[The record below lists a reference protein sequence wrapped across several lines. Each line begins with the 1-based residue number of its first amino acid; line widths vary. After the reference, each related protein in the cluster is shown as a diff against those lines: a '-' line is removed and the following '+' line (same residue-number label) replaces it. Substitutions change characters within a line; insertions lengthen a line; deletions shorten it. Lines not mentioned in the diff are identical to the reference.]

1 MNDIII
7 NCKKCEDNC
16 VIGYLSDYLDSEEI
30 QQLDT
35 YDFKQP
41 LPQRLKDDIRKHE
54 RFHFKEQLRKEEE
67 EQERILKQKR
77 EEKFKINLGVIEDS
91 INDFSVHK
99 WEILDYD

>member
-7 NCKKCEDNC
+7 NCKKCENNY

-41 LPQRLKDDIRKHE
+41 LPQRLKDDIRQHE
-54 RFHFKEQLRKEEE
+54 SCLLYTSPSPRDGLLSRMP
-67 EQERILKQKR
+67 
-77 EEKFKINLGVIEDS
+77 S
-91 INDFSVHK
+91 SA
-99 WEILDYD
+99 

>member
-41 LPQRLKDDIRKHE
+41 LPQRLKDDIRKHGRE
-54 RFHFKEQLRKEEE
+54 HFKREIKKEED
-67 EQERILKQKR
+67 ERRQREKQKR
-77 EEKFKINLGVIEDS
+77 KDKFKINLGKIQDS

-99 WEILDYD
+99 WEILDHD

>member
-7 NCKKCEDNC
+7 NCKKCENNY

-30 QQLDT
+30 RQLDT

-41 LPQRLKDDIRKHE
+41 LPQRLKDDIRQHE
-54 RFHFKEQLRKEEE
+54 REHFKEQLRKEEE

-77 EEKFKINLGVIEDS
+77 EEKFKINLGVIEMS
-91 INDFSVHK
+91 LIH
-99 WEILDYD
+99 I